1 MPVDASCEELLT
13 AICTY
18 CGWLRKERKTMKF
31 FSWGKT
37 YCVLSDRCFYYFKNE
52 KSKKPKGKFPL
63 YGFNK
68 VKRNID
74 ETVKW
79 SFVLEHVQPN
89 QKNYVFAASSQQE
102 MVEWMKYIKEEM
114 LRANNRGPRT
124 IADGS
129 SDSSG
134 GNHKRDSLEKIEE
147 KIYDDFTTFQP
158 VNMPNSISSDSDS
171 DDSSTDTHK
180 EKPPKFQMQQRGAA
194 EGRPN
199 PRRGGYEHVDQPSQ
213 TDYWNSIYY
222 TGDKDEATRII
233 EEIAKDGVFLVRDSD
248 SSEITKVLV
257 VYSQNQKRAKKF
269 KIFMKK
275 ENSKTMYYMK
285 TDFLF
290 ETVEELIYHY
300 YHNSISTDEVF
311 KLTEPYLLAKH

>member
-1 MPVDASCEELLT
+1 MPVAKDTRKNLT
-13 AICTY
+13 
-18 CGWLRKERKTMKF
+18 
-31 FSWGKT
+31 
-37 YCVLSDRCFYYFKNE
+37 D
-52 KSKKPKGKFPL
+52 
-63 YGFNK
+63 
-68 VKRNID
+68 
-74 ETVKW
+74 
-79 SFVLEHVQPN
+79 
-89 QKNYVFAASSQQE
+89 
-102 MVEWMKYIKEEM
+102 
-114 LRANNRGPRT
+114 
-124 IADGS
+124 
-129 SDSSG
+129 
-134 GNHKRDSLEKIEE
+134 
-147 KIYDDFTTFQP
+147 
-158 VNMPNSISSDSDS
+158 
-171 DDSSTDTHK
+171 K

-199 PRRGGYEHVDQPSQ
+199 PRRGGYEHVDKIAVPPEHLQTRKQPSQ